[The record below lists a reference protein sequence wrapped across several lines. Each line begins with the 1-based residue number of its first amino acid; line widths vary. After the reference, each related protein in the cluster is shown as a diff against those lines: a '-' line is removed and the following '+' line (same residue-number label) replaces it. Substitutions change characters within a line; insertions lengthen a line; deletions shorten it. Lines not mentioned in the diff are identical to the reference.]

1 MTSTQYQKIA
11 FRQIHRALP
20 LCFIMVFTLHAF
32 LFNRGNFELFKTT
45 ILTTFIEDLIFSS
58 FLLLMLYLLYVGFFE
73 LFVWISARR
82 SLNKPLEIPLQRFYP
97 TISPPIACPWA
108 PLINITLPT
117 EPPKTNLPPPL
128 HEQDPFFL
136 RTEYDPR
143 NQEAPKPFELIE
155 LPEEL
160 TEIYVDPQYFERI
173 A

>member
-1 MTSTQYQKIA
+1 NQ
-11 FRQIHRALP
+11 
-20 LCFIMVFTLHAF
+20 
-32 LFNRGNFELFKTT
+32 
-45 ILTTFIEDLIFSS
+45 
-58 FLLLMLYLLYVGFFE
+58 
-73 LFVWISARR
+73 
-82 SLNKPLEIPLQRFYP
+82 PLEIPLQRV
-97 TISPPIACPWA
+97 SPPIACKWA
-108 PLINITLPT
+108 PLIIISFPT
-117 EPPKTNLPPPL
+117 EAPKTNLPPPL

>member
-1 MTSTQYQKIA
+1 MTSTPYQKIA
-11 FRQIHRALP
+11 FP
-20 LCFIMVFTLHAF
+20 FCFIVVFMIHAI
-32 LFNRGNFELFKTT
+32 LFNRGEFELFEST
-45 ILTTFIEDLIFSS
+45 IFITLIEDLIISF
-58 FLLLMLYLLYVGFFE
+58 FLLLMLDLLYVGLFK

-97 TISPPIACPWA
+97 AIH
-108 PLINITLPT
+108 ITLPT
-117 EPPKTNLPPPL
+117 QPPKTNLPPPL

-136 RTEYDPR
+136 RTVYEPR